1 MFLFK
6 NRGEVYCMPFL
17 TNNEGIVH
25 RHDFEEFNSTQ
36 SSIRDT

>member
-1 MFLFK
+1 
-6 NRGEVYCMPFL
+6 MPFL

-25 RHDFEEFNSTQ
+25 RRDFEEFNSTQ